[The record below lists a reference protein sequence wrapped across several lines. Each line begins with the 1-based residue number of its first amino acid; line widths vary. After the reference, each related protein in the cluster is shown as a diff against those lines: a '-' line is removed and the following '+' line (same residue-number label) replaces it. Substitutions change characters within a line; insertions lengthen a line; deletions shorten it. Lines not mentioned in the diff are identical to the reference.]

1 MSSFDEHSNEMLRE
15 EQYFDKINSKMKNH
29 STKLLI
35 EFGSK
40 SIADIFNAIAI
51 NDIRSQKA
59 DFTEEDAVDYVALIL
74 ISYGGLIIGDNYSS
88 RKRSLIEKM
97 FKKAAS
103 LIEIASAEDLKDI
116 CEALFE
122 NENTIK
128 ENSEIFHLI
137 YSDAKDFGC
146 DLAHR
151 LYIIG
156 MAFSYIDKLDAS
168 MFKRCKEQMEVMG
181 LHRYVNHKYDT
192 PFMRDTKT
200 GESYYSCDID
210 MGGESA

>member
-15 EQYFDKINSKMKNH
+15 EQLFDEIHSKMKNH
-29 STKLLI
+29 STKQLI
-35 EFGSK
+35 EFGAK

-51 NDIRSQKA
+51 DDIRSEKA
-59 DFTEEDAVDYVALIL
+59 DFTEEDAVDYVALVL
-74 ISYGGLIIGDNYSS
+74 ISYGGLIIGDSYCS
-88 RKRSLIEKM
+88 RKRNLIEKM

-103 LIEIASAEDLKDI
+103 LIELASAEDLKDI

-122 NENTIK
+122 NEITVE
-128 ENSEIFHLI
+128 ENAEIFHLL
-137 YSDAKDFGC
+137 YSDAKDYGC

-156 MAFSYIDKLDAS
+156 LAFAYSDRLDES
-168 MFKRCKEQMEVMG
+168 MLKRCKEQLEVMG
-181 LHRYVNHKYDT
+181 LHRYVNHKFDM

-210 MGGESA
+210 IGGESA